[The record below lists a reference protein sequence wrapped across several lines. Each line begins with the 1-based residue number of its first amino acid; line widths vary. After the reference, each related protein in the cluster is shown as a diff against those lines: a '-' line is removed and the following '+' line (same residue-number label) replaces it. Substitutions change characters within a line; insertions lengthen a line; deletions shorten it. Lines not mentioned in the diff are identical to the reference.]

1 MSLKPVKRAPT
12 QEAALECF
20 DQYFNAATDE
30 KVLGLSFGTAKPS
43 PYSPTQKAVSRESRR
58 TQQGR
63 TYFIITPRY
72 YRALILSSPIDCYKV
87 SHRTVSPSVSQSGSM
102 SQNSKSLYPP
112 DHEMQRLARRPL
124 AGTGS
129 VSVRSKSASSSKHET
144 KSVSD
149 AGPSNSS
156 QVTAVGT
163 EAPKVPPVPT
173 INETYAISNARIH
186 TDPSS
191 STSRSTKSRRENSDD
206 WDERNAVVPRSN
218 LTVLDVAA
226 LIVNKMIGTGW
237 ATTPG
242 SVLLFTKSKGVSVA
256 LWTVGGLWTGLFL
269 LVYLE
274 FGNAL
279 PFNGG
284 ELIYLDE
291 IYRRPELLATVLFS
305 GYFICLGNSYGNSI
319 QFAKHVLISADQNVS
334 FSTELDT
341 RLVRYIAISV
351 VTLVCI
357 IHGHSSKAG
366 LFLNKLLAWYKVVLL
381 IVVFVAGM
389 RYSDTHGSQWNDETI
404 PANGSSMDGLAAMVL
419 IFYTYQGWENANY
432 VAGEIRAL
440 EGRTPARTLK
450 FGAFFAVGVVWILY
464 VLVAVAYYKVL
475 DYATITGTQSDL
487 GVALYFAPKVFGSA
501 LGLKICLAIAAFGNV
516 LAVTYTSA
524 KVKQTIAIQRFLPFW
539 KGLIKDD
546 ETPKGA
552 LVLHWITS
560 VLMIA
565 FCPTNSDGYSFAI
578 GLYTYG
584 HIFFSMWV
592 ALGLFDLKRR
602 MHELDPRYRL
612 TIFRGKWLLYTCTI
626 IFALGNLLVLIFA
639 AKAHQP
645 GKIPRFWW
653 PVTFFLILLGSLIY
667 WGAMMIT
674 RKTIEWKGEQK
685 TIGQLIGFE
694 VLVYNRDTKDM
705 PEEVKGSM
713 TEALAA
719 KIDGSKRRV
728 EIKTTGRTKKLGGAI
743 TKTKD
748 FITKWL
754 F

>member
-1 MSLKPVKRAPT
+1 M
-12 QEAALECF
+12 
-20 DQYFNAATDE
+20 
-30 KVLGLSFGTAKPS
+30 
-43 PYSPTQKAVSRESRR
+43 
-58 TQQGR
+58 
-63 TYFIITPRY
+63 
-72 YRALILSSPIDCYKV
+72 
-87 SHRTVSPSVSQSGSM
+87 
-102 SQNSKSLYPP
+102 
-112 DHEMQRLARRPL
+112 
-124 AGTGS
+124 
-129 VSVRSKSASSSKHET
+129 
-144 KSVSD
+144 
-149 AGPSNSS
+149 
-156 QVTAVGT
+156 
-163 EAPKVPPVPT
+163 PPVPT
-173 INETYAISNARIH
+173 VNKVHASSNARIN

-191 STSRSTKSRRENSDD
+191 STSRSTRSRRENSDN
-206 WDERNAVVPRSN
+206 WDERDAVVPRSN
-218 LTVLDVAA
+218 LTELDVAA
-226 LIVNKMIGTGW
+226 LIMNKMIGTGW

-242 SVLLFTKSKGVSVA
+242 SVLLYTKSKGMSVA

-305 GYFICLGNSYGNSI
+305 GYFIFLGNSYGNSI
-319 QFAKHVLISADQNVS
+319 QFAKHVLISANQDVS

-351 VTLVCI
+351 ITLVCF
-357 IHGHSSKAG
+357 IHGYSSKAG
-366 LFLNKLLAWYKVVLL
+366 LFLNKLLAWYKVILL
-381 IVVFVAGM
+381 IVVFAAGM
-389 RYSDTHGSQWNDETI
+389 RYSDKHGSQWKDDTI
-404 PANGSSMDGLAAMVL
+404 PSNGSSMDGLAAMVL

-440 EGRTPARTLK
+440 EGRTPSRTLK
-450 FGAFFAVGVVWILY
+450 VGAFLAVGVVWILY
-464 VLVAVAYYKVL
+464 VLVAVAYYRVL

-539 KGLIKDD
+539 RGLIKDD

-552 LVLHWITS
+552 LVLHWVTS
-560 VLMIA
+560 VLMVS
-565 FCPTNSDGYSFAI
+565 FCPTNSDGYSFTI

-592 ALGLFDLKRR
+592 ALGLFGLKRR
-602 MHELDPRYRL
+602 MRELDPRYRL
-612 TIFRGKWLLYTCTI
+612 TIFRGKWLLYTCPI

-639 AKAHQP
+639 AKAHNP

-653 PVTFFLILLGSLIY
+653 PVTFFLILLSSFVY
-667 WGAMMIT
+667 WGVMMIT
-674 RKTIEWKGEQK
+674 RKNVEWKGEQK

-694 VLVYNRDTKDM
+694 VLVYNRDTEDM
-705 PEEVKGSM
+705 PVEVKDSM
-713 TEALAA
+713 AEALAA

-728 EIKTTGRTKKLGGAI
+728 EIKTTGRIKIIGGAM
-743 TKTKD
+743 TKTKG
-748 FITKWL
+748 FLAKWL
-754 F
+754 L